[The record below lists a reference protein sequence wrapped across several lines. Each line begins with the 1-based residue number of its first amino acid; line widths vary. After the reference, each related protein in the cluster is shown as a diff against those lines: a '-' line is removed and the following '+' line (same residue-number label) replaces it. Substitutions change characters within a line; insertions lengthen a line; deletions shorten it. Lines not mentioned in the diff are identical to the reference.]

1 MVERNTKPYKQTE
14 KNPYVEA
21 FWEWFP
27 ELYNSLDTF
36 RITGGEPLLSKD
48 TWKVL
53 DYIIET
59 ETPNKNLKLS
69 INSNLGV
76 NDELVDKLILK
87 LDKII
92 KEERVSELI
101 IFTSCE
107 GYGKQAE
114 YTRFGLDFEK
124 LFQNVDKILTELPKV
139 TIVVMSTFN
148 IFSVFSYEL
157 LIKKIFKLKVKH
169 FNTKRF
175 WNSALIL
182 DTSYLRHPPF
192 MSFRILKDYIGVE
205 YFDRWIKYMKFNST
219 FRSLN
224 FHKMQEKT
232 DVGFSTQEIE
242 KITRLRDMF
251 IADYETNPKLFETDK
266 KDFVKFIRQYEMR
279 RGLVCEQYYPELI
292 EFIKS
297 ITDENKI

>member
-1 MVERNTKPYKQTE
+1 
-14 KNPYVEA
+14 
-21 FWEWFP
+21 
-27 ELYNSLDTF
+27 
-36 RITGGEPLLSKD
+36 
-48 TWKVL
+48 
-53 DYIIET
+53 
-59 ETPNKNLKLS
+59 
-69 INSNLGV
+69 
-76 NDELVDKLILK
+76 
-87 LDKII
+87 
-92 KEERVSELI
+92 
-101 IFTSCE
+101 
-107 GYGKQAE
+107 
-114 YTRFGLDFEK
+114 
-124 LFQNVDKILTELPKV
+124 
-139 TIVVMSTFN
+139 
-148 IFSVFSYEL
+148 
-157 LIKKIFKLKVKH
+157 
-169 FNTKRF
+169 
-175 WNSALIL
+175 
-182 DTSYLRHPPF
+182 

-279 RGLVCEQYYPELI
+279 RGLVCEQYYPELV